1 VSLRDVILTGAD
13 RPLINDR
20 TVVDR
25 LYKRHR
31 LRIMLAIT
39 IGYGLVYTCRLALSM
54 VKKPLIDNGIFTP
67 VELGL
72 IGSAL
77 FYTYAFGKL
86 TNGFMADHM
95 NLKVFFAFGVLV
107 SAVLNVGMGFST
119 VLGLSIALWGLNGW
133 FQGFGAPTGAVAMAN
148 WFSNRERGRIYGIW
162 STAHAIGEGLTFVG
176 VAALVTLWGWRAGF
190 WGPGALCVLVAVGLY
205 LLMQDRPPTL
215 GLPRVAVWKNDLVA
229 GTAADGTPRES
240 TWAVQQTILKIPAI
254 WVLALSSASI
264 YVTRYAI
271 NSWGVLY
278 LQEAKGYSLMQA
290 GSVISV
296 NTIAGIL
303 GAIAFGFMSDKLFDA
318 RRPPTNLIFAVLEIA
333 GLLIVFFG
341 PPGRPV
347 LMTIAFFIYGFGLTG
362 LVTSLGGLFA
372 LDIAP
377 KRAAGAAMGFIGVF
391 SYIGAA
397 LQDQISGHL
406 IERGVT
412 VVNGARHYDFTA
424 VIWFWVGM
432 SVVSLILATS
442 LWRVKVR
449 D

>member
-1 VSLRDVILTGAD
+1 MSFLDLFRTGDTATPLTDKAQID
-13 RPLINDR
+13 A
-20 TVVDR
+20 

-39 IGYGLVYTCRLALSM
+39 IGYGVVYTCRLALSM
-54 VKKPLIDNGIFTP
+54 VKKPLIDGGIFTP
-67 VELGL
+67 IELGI

-86 TNGFMADHM
+86 TNGFLADHM
-95 NLKVFFAFGVLV
+95 NLKVFFAFGVLI
-107 SAVLNVGMGFST
+107 SAILNIGMGFST
-119 VLGLSIALWGLNGW
+119 VLWLSVLLWALNGW
-133 FQGFGAPTGAVAMAN
+133 FQGFGAPTGAVALAT
-148 WFSNRERGRIYGIW
+148 WFSNNERGRMYGIW

-176 VAALVTLWGWRAGF
+176 VAGFVTVWGWRAGF
-190 WGPGALCVLVAVGLY
+190 WGPGVLCIVVAGLLY
-205 LLMQDRPPTL
+205 IYMQDRPQTM
-215 GLPRVAVWKNDLVA
+215 GLPPVADWRNDHS
-229 GTAADGTPRES
+229 GERAANKVVDES
-240 TWAVQQTILKIPAI
+240 TWAIQRTILKIPAI
-254 WVLALSSASI
+254 WVLAMASASI

-278 LQEAKGYSLMQA
+278 LQEAKGYTLMQA

-303 GAIAFGFMSDKLFDA
+303 GALAFGFTSDKVFNA
-318 RRPPTNLIFAVLEIA
+318 RRQPTNMIFAAMEIV
-333 GLLIVFFG
+333 GLLMVFFG
-341 PPGRPV
+341 PPGKP
-347 LMTIAFFIYGFGLTG
+347 LFMTVAFFIYGFGLTG

-412 VVNGARHYDFTA
+412 MIEGVRHYDFSA
-424 VIWFWVGM
+424 VIWFWIGS
-432 SVVSLILATS
+432 SVLSFVLATS
-442 LWRVKVR
+442 LWRVRAR

>member
-1 VSLRDVILTGAD
+1 VNPLRVFLTGED
-13 RPLINDR
+13 RPPLDD
-20 TVVDR
+20 TSLVDR

-54 VKKPLIDNGIFTP
+54 VKKPLIDGGIFTP
-67 VELGL
+67 VELGI

-86 TNGFMADHM
+86 TNGFLADHM
-95 NLKVFFAFGVLV
+95 NLKIFFAFGVLI
-107 SAVLNVGMGFST
+107 SALINIGMGFST
-119 VLGLSIALWGLNGW
+119 ILWLSVLLWGLNGW
-133 FQGFGAPTGAVAMAN
+133 FQGFGAPTGAVALAT
-148 WFSNRERGRIYGIW
+148 WFSNKERGRMYGIW

-176 VAALVTLWGWRAGF
+176 VAGVVTLWGWRAGF
-190 WGPGALCVLVAVGLY
+190 WGPGLMCIVVAGGLY
-205 LLMQDRPPTL
+205 WLMQDRPPTL
-215 GLPRVAVWKNDLVA
+215 GLPRVADWKNDYVSSDE
-229 GTAADGTPRES
+229 GSRDKKES
-240 TWAVQQTILKIPAI
+240 TWALQRTILKIPAI

-290 GSVISV
+290 GGAISV

-303 GAIAFGFMSDKLFDA
+303 GALAFGFASDKIFNA
-318 RRPPTNLIFAVLEIA
+318 RRPPTNVIFAAMEII
-333 GLLIVFFG
+333 GLLMVFFG
-341 PPGRPV
+341 PPGKPV
-347 LMTIAFFIYGFGLTG
+347 FMTVAFFIYGFGLTG

-397 LQDQISGHL
+397 MQDQISGHL
-406 IERGVT
+406 IERGITMIDGV
-412 VVNGARHYDFTA
+412 RHYDFST
-424 VIWFWVGM
+424 VIWFWIGS
-432 SVVSLILATS
+432 SVLSFILATS
-442 LWRVKVR
+442 LWRVRMR

>member
-1 VSLRDVILTGAD
+1 MSVLGAFRTGED
-13 RPLINDR
+13 KPRIEDQNL
-20 TVVDR
+20 VDS

-54 VKKPLIDNGIFTP
+54 VKKPLIDGGIFTP
-67 VELGL
+67 VELGI

-86 TNGFMADHM
+86 TNGFLADHM
-95 NLKVFFAFGVLV
+95 NLKIFFAFGVFI
-107 SAVLNVGMGFST
+107 SALLNIGMGFST
-119 VLGLSIALWGLNGW
+119 ILWVSVLLWGLNGW
-133 FQGFGAPTGAVAMAN
+133 FQGFGAPTGAVALAT
-148 WFSNRERGRIYGIW
+148 WFSNKERGRMYGIW

-176 VAALVTLWGWRAGF
+176 VAGLVTLWGWRAGF
-190 WGPGALCVLVAVGLY
+190 WGPGALCIVVAIGLY
-205 LLMQDRPPTL
+205 LLMQDRPQTL
-215 GLPRVAVWKNDLVA
+215 GLPRVAEWKNDFVTSDEGSNA
-229 GTAADGTPRES
+229 TKES
-240 TWAVQQTILKIPAI
+240 TWALQRTILKIPAI
-254 WVLALSSASI
+254 WVLALASASI

-278 LQEAKGYSLMQA
+278 MQEAKGYSLMQA
-290 GSVISV
+290 GAIISV

-303 GAIAFGFMSDKLFDA
+303 GALAFGFMSDKMFDA
-318 RRPPTNLIFAVLEIA
+318 RRPPTNVIFAAMEIV
-333 GLLIVFFG
+333 GLLMVFFG
-341 PPGRPV
+341 PPGKP
-347 LMTIAFFIYGFGLTG
+347 LFMTVAFFIYGFGLTG

-397 LQDQISGHL
+397 MQDQISGHL
-406 IERGVT
+406 IERGITLVDG
-412 VVNGARHYDFTA
+412 VRHYDFST
-424 VIWFWVGM
+424 VIWFWIG
-432 SVVSLILATS
+432 SSLLSFILATS
-442 LWRVKVR
+442 LWRVRMR

>member
-1 VSLRDVILTGAD
+1 MKPVRFLATGAD
-13 RPLINDR
+13 QTPIEDRALI
-20 TVVDR
+20 DR
-25 LYKRHR
+25 LYRRHR

-39 IGYGLVYTCRLALSM
+39 IGYGLVYTCRLAISV
-54 VKKPLIDNGIFTP
+54 VKKPLIDGGIFTP
-67 VELGL
+67 EQLGI

-86 TNGFMADHM
+86 TNGFLADHA
-95 NLKVFFAFGVLV
+95 NLKLFFAIGVV
-107 SAVLNVGMGFST
+107 GSALLNLGMGFST
-119 VLGLSIALWGLNGW
+119 VLVFSIVLWGLNGW
-133 FQGFGAPTGAVAMAN
+133 FQGFGAPSGAVAMAN

-162 STAHAIGEGLTFVG
+162 STAHAIGEGLTFIG
-176 VAALVTLWGWRAGF
+176 VAAVVAVWGWRAGF
-190 WGPGALCVLVAVGLY
+190 WAPGLLCILVAGALY

-215 GLPRVAVWKNDLVA
+215 GLPTVADWKNDHWEGSQGGDA
-229 GTAADGTPRES
+229 GEHG
-240 TWAVQQTILKIPAI
+240 TWAMQRSILKIPAI

-278 LQEAKGYSLMQA
+278 LQEAKGYSLLQA

-296 NTIAGIL
+296 NTLAGII
-303 GAIAFGFMSDKLFDA
+303 GAVAYGFASDKLFSA
-318 RRPPTNLIFAVLEIA
+318 RRPPTNLIFAIVELA
-333 GLLIVFFG
+333 GLSMIFFG
-341 PPGRPV
+341 PTGKPAF
-347 LMTIAFFIYGFGLTG
+347 MTAAFFVYGFGLTG
-362 LVTSLGGLFA
+362 LVTSLGGLYA

-406 IERGVT
+406 IGRGVT
-412 VVNGARHYDFTA
+412 MIDGVRHYDFST
-424 VIWFWVGM
+424 VIWFWVGS

-442 LWRVKVR
+442 LWRVRLR

>member
-1 VSLRDVILTGAD
+1 MSLLRIFLTGAD
-13 RPLINDR
+13 RPVLADR
-20 TVVDR
+20 DLVDR

-54 VKKPLIDNGIFTP
+54 VKKPLIDGGIFTP

-86 TNGFMADHM
+86 TNGFLADHM

-107 SAVLNVGMGFST
+107 SAVLNIGMGFST
-119 VLGLSIALWGLNGW
+119 VLWLSILLWGLNGW
-133 FQGFGAPTGAVAMAN
+133 FQGFGAPSGAVAMAN

-190 WGPGALCVLVAVGLY
+190 WGPGVLCIVVAGGLY
-205 LLMQDRPPTL
+205 LLMQDRPPTM
-215 GLPRVAVWKNDLVA
+215 GLPRVAVWKNDFVG
-229 GTAADGTPRES
+229 GTTADGTPTED
-240 TWAVQQTILKIPAI
+240 TWAVQRTILKIPAI
-254 WVLALSSASI
+254 WVLALASASI

-303 GAIAFGFMSDKLFDA
+303 GAVAFGFMSDKLFDA
-318 RRPPTNLIFAVLEIA
+318 RRPPTNVIFAVLEIV
-333 GLLIVFFG
+333 GLLMVFYG
-341 PPGRPV
+341 PPGRP
-347 LMTIAFFIYGFGLTG
+347 LFMTVAFFIYGFGLTG

-412 VVNGARHYDFTA
+412 VVDGVRHYDFTA

>member
-1 VSLRDVILTGAD
+1 MSLLRFFLTGPD
-13 RPLINDR
+13 RPPLEDR
-20 TVVDR
+20 GLVDR
-25 LYKRHR
+25 LYRRHR

-39 IGYGLVYTCRLALSM
+39 LGYGLVYTCRLALSM

-86 TNGFMADHM
+86 TNGFLADHM
-95 NLKVFFAFGVLV
+95 NLKVFFAFGVLM
-107 SAVLNVGMGFST
+107 SAFLNIGMGFST
-119 VLGLSIALWGLNGW
+119 VLWLSLLLWGLNGW
-133 FQGFGAPTGAVAMAN
+133 FQGFGAPSGAVAMAN

-176 VAALVTLWGWRAGF
+176 VAAVVTLWGWRAGF
-190 WGPGALCVLVAVGLY
+190 WGPGLLCIVVAGGLY
-205 LLMQDRPPTL
+205 LLMQDRPPTM
-215 GLPRVAVWKNDLVA
+215 GLPPVSAWKDDVV
-229 GTAADGTPRES
+229 GSDAAIARKNES
-240 TWAVQQTILKIPAI
+240 TWVVQRTILKIPAI

-296 NTIAGIL
+296 NTVAGIL
-303 GAIAFGFMSDKLFDA
+303 GAVAFGFMSDKLFNA
-318 RRPPTNLIFAVLEIA
+318 RRPPTNVIFAVLEIV
-333 GLLIVFFG
+333 GLLMVFYG
-341 PPGRPV
+341 PPGRPGF
-347 LMTIAFFIYGFGLTG
+347 MTAAFFIYGFGLTG

-412 VVNGARHYDFTA
+412 VVDGVRHYDFTA

>member
-1 VSLRDVILTGAD
+1 M
-13 RPLINDR
+13 
-20 TVVDR
+20 
-25 LYKRHR
+25 
-31 LRIMLAIT
+31 RIMLAIT

-54 VKKPLIDNGIFTP
+54 VKKPLIDGGIFTP
-67 VELGL
+67 VELGI

-86 TNGFMADHM
+86 TNGFLADHM
-95 NLKVFFAFGVLV
+95 NLKFFFAFGVLI
-107 SAVLNVGMGFST
+107 SALINIGMGFST
-119 VLGLSIALWGLNGW
+119 ILWVSVLLWGLNGW
-133 FQGFGAPTGAVAMAN
+133 FQGFGAPTGAVALAT
-148 WFSNRERGRIYGIW
+148 WFSNRERGRMYGIW

-176 VAALVTLWGWRAGF
+176 VAALVTVWGWRAGF
-190 WGPGALCVLVAVGLY
+190 WGPGLMCIVVAGGLY
-205 LLMQDRPPTL
+205 WLMQDRPQTL
-215 GLPRVAVWKNDLVA
+215 GLPRVAEWKNDYISSDE
-229 GTAADGTPRES
+229 GSKEKKES
-240 TWAVQQTILKIPAI
+240 TWAVQRTILKIPAI
-254 WVLALSSASI
+254 WVLALASASI

-290 GSVISV
+290 GGVISV

-303 GAIAFGFMSDKLFDA
+303 GALAFGFASDKIFNA
-318 RRPPTNLIFAVLEIA
+318 RRPPTNVIFAFLEIV
-333 GLLIVFFG
+333 GLLMVFYG
-341 PPGRPV
+341 PPGKP
-347 LMTIAFFIYGFGLTG
+347 LFMTVAFFIYGFGLTG

-406 IERGVT
+406 IERGITIIDGV
-412 VVNGARHYDFTA
+412 RHYDFTT
-424 VIWFWVGM
+424 VIWFWIGS
-432 SVVSLILATS
+432 SVLSFILATS
-442 LWRVKVR
+442 LWRVRMR

>member
-1 VSLRDVILTGAD
+1 MNPFRVFVTGEDQAPLTD
-13 RPLINDR
+13 RNLIDK
-20 TVVDR
+20 

-39 IGYGLVYTCRLALSM
+39 IGYGIVYTCRLALSM
-54 VKKPLIDNGIFTP
+54 VKKPLIDGGIFTP
-67 VELGL
+67 VELGI

-86 TNGFMADHM
+86 TNGFLADHM
-95 NLKVFFAFGVLV
+95 NLKFFFAFGVLI
-107 SAVLNVGMGFST
+107 SALINIGMGFST
-119 VLGLSIALWGLNGW
+119 ILWVSVLLWGLNGW
-133 FQGFGAPTGAVAMAN
+133 FQGFGAPTGAVALAT
-148 WFSNRERGRIYGIW
+148 WFSNSERGRMYGIW

-176 VAALVTLWGWRAGF
+176 VAGFVTLWGWRAGF
-190 WGPGALCVLVAVGLY
+190 WGPGVLCVVLAGGLY
-205 LLMQDRPPTL
+205 LLMQDRPETL
-215 GLPRVAVWKNDLVA
+215 GLPRVADWKNDYVSS
-229 GTAADGTPRES
+229 DEDSKDKKES
-240 TWAVQQTILKIPAI
+240 TWAVQRTILKLPAI
-254 WVLALSSASI
+254 WVLALASASI

-290 GSVISV
+290 GGVISV

-303 GAIAFGFMSDKLFDA
+303 GALAFGFASDKLFNA
-318 RRPPTNLIFAVLEIA
+318 RRPPTNVIFAFMEII
-333 GLLIVFFG
+333 GLLMVFFG
-341 PPGRPV
+341 PSNN
-347 LMTIAFFIYGFGLTG
+347 LTFMTVSFFIYGFGLTG

-406 IERGVT
+406 IERGITIIDGV
-412 VVNGARHYDFTA
+412 RHYDFST
-424 VIWFWVGM
+424 VIWFWIGS
-432 SVVSLILATS
+432 SVLSFILATS
-442 LWRVKVR
+442 LWRVRMR

>member
-1 VSLRDVILTGAD
+1 MNPFRAFRTGED
-13 RPLINDR
+13 LPPLEDQ
-20 TVVDR
+20 TLVDR

-31 LRIMLAIT
+31 MRIMLAIT
-39 IGYGLVYTCRLALSM
+39 IGYGIVYTCRLALSM
-54 VKKPLIDNGIFTP
+54 VKKPLIDGGIFTP
-67 VELGL
+67 VELGI

-86 TNGFMADHM
+86 TNGFLADHM
-95 NLKVFFAFGVLV
+95 NLKFFFAFGVLI
-107 SAVLNVGMGFST
+107 SALINIGMGFST
-119 VLGLSIALWGLNGW
+119 ILWLSVLLWGLNGW
-133 FQGFGAPTGAVAMAN
+133 FQGFGAPTGAVALAT
-148 WFSNRERGRIYGIW
+148 WFSNSERGRMYGIW

-176 VAALVTLWGWRAGF
+176 VAGLVTLWGWRAGF
-190 WGPGALCVLVAVGLY
+190 WGPGVLCIVLAGVLY
-205 LLMQDRPPTL
+205 LMMQDRPETL
-215 GLPRVAVWKNDLVA
+215 GLPRVAVWKNDFVA
-229 GTAADGTPRES
+229 SDEGSEEKNES
-240 TWAVQQTILKIPAI
+240 TWTIQRTILKIPAI
-254 WVLALSSASI
+254 WVLALASASI

-290 GSVISV
+290 GAAISV

-303 GAIAFGFMSDKLFDA
+303 GALTFGFASDKLFNA
-318 RRPPTNLIFAVLEIA
+318 RRPPTNVIFAAMEII
-333 GLLIVFFG
+333 GLLMVFFG
-341 PPGRPV
+341 PPGKPV
-347 LMTIAFFIYGFGLTG
+347 FMTVAFFIYGFGLTG

-406 IERGVT
+406 IERGITIIDGV
-412 VVNGARHYDFTA
+412 RHYDFTT
-424 VIWFWVGM
+424 VIWFWIGS
-432 SVVSLILATS
+432 SVLSFILATS
-442 LWRVKVR
+442 LWRVRMR